1 MFNIDTLGDNNLL
14 IIEDVE
20 KWSGEGNYANLEKG
34 IYDPA
39 SDPLPPEVPDYGTYT
54 IYFDPNGVWTD
65 ETIYAYAF
73 SATGNNATWPGVAM
87 EKVEGTNY
95 FKVEIDSLEFQTIIF
110 NNGTAQTDDIVIDFS
125 FGNDASVVA
134 TLNADANTV
143 TWSLY
148 TA

>member
-1 MFNIDTLGDNNLL
+1 MKLKFFILSIKINI
-14 IIEDVE
+14 E
-20 KWSGEGNYANLEKG
+20 
-34 IYDPA
+34 
-39 SDPLPPEVPDYGTYT
+39 
-54 IYFDPNGVWTD
+54 
-65 ETIYAYAF
+65 YAYAF
-73 SATGNNATWPGVAM
+73 NAKLENNAEWPGVAM
-87 EKVEGTNY
+87 EKVEGKNY

-134 TLNADANTV
+134 TLNEDAKTV